1 MKLFDIL
8 KGIEQGISEGDKNLG
23 VYLKRETEEKER
35 EEKKLSKLLAEM
47 EKQEEKRKKEVNRQ
61 INLKKEEDKIL
72 KSQENKF
79 LAKMPILGKALEDPR
94 RKDLR
99 YEIEELVRL
108 EQGYDDA
115 DIPTSLRDSIKESS
129 ISTPISDKKQIRPK
143 SENES
148 HLTDQE
154 YEQGQKLLKWFTGGK
169 ISDLPK
175 SLPSAV
181 MELGEGASGLVGA
194 KGLKEKIRSGKEAYE
209 DFVEIDDR
217 DAFWASG
224 GRFLGEI
231 PVMGGLGKVLKGLP
245 LLNKLS
251 KARPLVRHAGS
262 GSLYGAIQA
271 EKDDGDPLEGA
282 LVGGALGA
290 GTSLVG
296 SAATKLKGRG
306 LSKIKKRASITDPE
320 EILRRTEVMGDK
332 ATIPELVG
340 DEKGINRLKRDLSRK
355 NNSRMESV
363 EDSIKSSAK
372 KIHQAL
378 PQGEEEI
385 QTLYKELQSL
395 KGKVGEESASL
406 YGNVKEFGLGKEG
419 ILEPGVL
426 RSWLSSIKEHTANI
440 KGLPKMKVNG
450 GSIKDV
456 EKLLQFPPTDPKSY
470 RDFYVKN
477 IDQLP
482 TADDFLKYRKKIKDM
497 LSRADSTQASGLI
510 ELNESLDRIVKNVDL
525 SGSLAKAYKHY
536 ATKAGALNQDK
547 VKEAIN
553 TSKFKESEKG
563 RPKVSKVFSEQSAA
577 NSQVFEQLSTE
588 EKKRVLGG
596 FLNEALKEEKH
607 PARAISDTWKALPD
621 YIKLTDDLEVQ
632 KLLQEIKTMAGTNKT
647 LSSLQRSTTADI
659 GSRPVGE
666 KIRKNIRPAIYA
678 ASFLAEPTL
687 TTAIAATDLGLK
699 GVSRGRNAMLRK
711 KWGQKNL
718 KHYLNPQLLD
728 EMIQKKKLKHRHRLP
743 IKMLNQSNEEEE

>member
-23 VYLKRETEEKER
+23 VYLKRETEEK
-35 EEKKLSKLLAEM
+35 KLSKLLAEM
-47 EKQEEKRKKEVNRQ
+47 EKQEEKRKKEVGRQ
-61 INLKKEEDKIL
+61 IKLKKEEDKIL

-79 LAKMPILGKALEDPR
+79 LSKMPILGKALEDPR
-94 RKDLR
+94 RKELR
-99 YEIEELVRL
+99 DEIEDLVRL
-108 EQGYDDA
+108 EQGLDDTELPA
-115 DIPTSLRDSIKESS
+115 LLSDSIKESPTS
-129 ISTPISDKKQIRPK
+129 NKNKIRPK

-154 YEQGQKLLKWFTGGK
+154 YEQGQKILKWFTGGK

-209 DFVEIDDR
+209 DFVGIDDR

-306 LSKIKKRASITDPE
+306 FSKIKKRASITDPE

-332 ATIPELVG
+332 ATLPELVG

-385 QTLYKELQSL
+385 QTLYKELQTL
-395 KGKVGEESASL
+395 KGKVGEESAAL

-426 RSWLSSIKEHTANI
+426 KSWLSSIKEHTANI

-510 ELNESLDRIVKNVDL
+510 ELNESLNRIVKNVDR
-525 SGSLAKAYKHY
+525 SGSLAKADKHY
-536 ATKAGALNQDK
+536 ATKSGALNQDK

-659 GSRPVGE
+659 GGRPVGE

-678 ASFLAEPTL
+678 ASFLADPTL
-687 TTAIAATDLGLK
+687 TTAITATDLGLK

-711 KWGQKNL
+711 KWSQKNL
-718 KHYLNPQLLD
+718 KHYLKPELLD
-728 EMIQKKKLKHRHRLP
+728 EMIRQKKLKHRHRLP
-743 IKMLNQSNEEEE
+743 IKLLSRSKERDDEL

>member
-1 MKLFDIL
+1 MKLFEIL
-8 KGIEQGISEGDKNLG
+8 KGIEQGISKGDKNLG
-23 VYLKRETEEKER
+23 VYLKKEAEEKER

-47 EKQEEKRKKEVNRQ
+47 EKQEEKRKKEVGRQ
-61 INLKKEEDKIL
+61 IKLKKEEDKIL

-79 LAKMPILGKALEDPR
+79 LAKMPFLGKALEDPR

-99 YEIEELVRL
+99 DEIEELVRL
-108 EQGYDDA
+108 EQGLDDTEL
-115 DIPTSLRDSIKESS
+115 PTSLSDSIKESS
-129 ISTPISDKKQIRPK
+129 TSDKNKIRPK
-143 SENES
+143 SKDES

-169 ISDLPK
+169 MSDLPK
-175 SLPSAV
+175 SLVSGA

-194 KGLKEKIRSGKEAYE
+194 KGLKQKIRSGKEAYE
-209 DFVEIDDR
+209 DFVGIDDR

-224 GRFLGEI
+224 GRFLGEM
-231 PVMGGLGKVLKGLP
+231 PVMGALGKVLRGLP

-251 KARPLVRHAGS
+251 KARPILKHTGA

-271 EKDDGDPLEGA
+271 EKDDGDPIEGA
-282 LVGGALGA
+282 LIGGALGA
-290 GTSLVG
+290 GTSLAG
-296 SAATKLKGRG
+296 SAASKLKGNG
-306 LSKIKKRASITDPE
+306 LGKIKKRASITDPE
-320 EILRRTEVMGDK
+320 EVLRRAEVMGEK

-340 DEKGINRLKRDLSRK
+340 DEKGINRLKRDTSRK
-355 NNSRMESV
+355 NISRMESV
-363 EDSIKSSAK
+363 EDSIKGNAK
-372 KIHQAL
+372 KIKQAL

-385 QTLYKELQSL
+385 QTLYKELQTL
-395 KGKVGEESASL
+395 KGKVGEESAAL

-426 RSWLSSIKEHTANI
+426 KSWLSSIKEHTADI

-456 EKLLQFPPTDPKSY
+456 EKLMQFPPTDPKSY

-482 TADDFLKYRKKIKDM
+482 TADDFLKYRKKVKDM

-510 ELNESLDRIVKNVDL
+510 ELNESLDRIVKNVDR
-525 SGSLAKAYKHY
+525 SGSLAKADKHY
-536 ATKAGALNQDK
+536 ATKAGSLNQDK

-563 RPKVSKVFSEQSAA
+563 RPKISKVFSEQSAA

-588 EKKRVLGG
+588 DKKRVLGG

-607 PARAISDTWKALPD
+607 PARAIADTWKALPD
-621 YIKLTDDLEVQ
+621 YIKLTDDSSIQ
-632 KLLQEIKTMAGTNKT
+632 NLLQEIKTMAGTNKT

-659 GSRPVGE
+659 GGRPVGE
-666 KIRKNIRPAIYA
+666 KISKKLRPIMYTT
-678 ASFLAEPTL
+678 SLLTEPTS
-687 TTAIAATDLGLK
+687 TAVIAAADLGLK
-699 GVSRGRNAMLRK
+699 GVSRARNATLRK
-711 KWGQKNL
+711 KWSQKNL
-718 KHYLNPQLLD
+718 KHYLKPELLN
-728 EMIQKKKLKHRHRLP
+728 EVMRQKKLKHRHRLP
-743 IKMLNQSNEEEE
+743 IKLLSRSKERDDEL